1 MYKYSMTP
9 EFEEHT
15 LSDMKLSRFLISKFV
30 INSVEYNSGRYYAHN
45 FKLALQFLLIQF

>member
-1 MYKYSMTP
+1 MYEYSMTP

-30 INSVEYNSGRYYAHN
+30 INSVEYNSVQ
-45 FKLALQFLLIQF
+45 LVLLIIS